1 MDDNNVFVLLIQ
13 EDPAD
18 AGLVRQALA
27 RPGDGLFKLQCVES
41 LPTALARIAGGGVD
55 VIMLDLSL
63 RDGHEGDG
71 LTGFL
76 QVRQAASR
84 VPIVV
89 LCAAEDEGLALRAM
103 RAGAADYLI
112 KERCN
117 EGIGRIIR
125 SAIEQ
130 GRKQLDSRN
139 LSARVSRLN
148 GGIIAFIGAKG
159 GVGATTVALN
169 VASALARRGRVILV
183 EIRPTFGT
191 LALYLRPYGQ
201 IRTIWHLL
209 QAEAGEI
216 GPAEAGAC
224 LWPCKDIPGLSVL
237 FGPQTPLECAEAG
250 PGRVR
255 ALLKA
260 LAGMADYVVADLP
273 ASLSDANRA
282 AIESSGSLALVVERD
297 PVCVQ
302 SAKLM
307 ARAIESWNGSPQ
319 PIEIVLVNRVS
330 LGSPMPLAEI
340 DIQLGRPALG
350 VIPPGPDLCLSAQH
364 AHTPLIALQ
373 PDSLVAGSL
382 VALAEKC
389 ASFATTVPMVVG

>member
-1 MDDNNVFVLLIQ
+1 
-13 EDPAD
+13 
-18 AGLVRQALA
+18 
-27 RPGDGLFKLQCVES
+27 
-41 LPTALARIAGGGVD
+41 
-55 VIMLDLSL
+55 MLDLSL
-63 RDGHEGDG
+63 QDGHEGDG

-191 LALYLRPYGQ
+191 LAPTLPR
-201 IRTIWHLL
+201 
-209 QAEAGEI
+209 
-216 GPAEAGAC
+216 
-224 LWPCKDIPGLSVL
+224 SS
-237 FGPQTPLECAEAG
+237 
-250 PGRVR
+250 
-255 ALLKA
+255 LK
-260 LAGMADYVVADLP
+260 
-273 ASLSDANRA
+273 
-282 AIESSGSLALVVERD
+282 
-297 PVCVQ
+297 
-302 SAKLM
+302 
-307 ARAIESWNGSPQ
+307 
-319 PIEIVLVNRVS
+319 
-330 LGSPMPLAEI
+330 
-340 DIQLGRPALG
+340 
-350 VIPPGPDLCLSAQH
+350 
-364 AHTPLIALQ
+364 
-373 PDSLVAGSL
+373 
-382 VALAEKC
+382 
-389 ASFATTVPMVVG
+389 